1 MERIVNV
8 FYTVNTFIV
17 NILMYLYFKKKVST
31 KYTIFPAYILLI
43 LRQIIR
49 VADFEKSYEFLG
61 PQVTFKKNL
70 YQIYVFIPMMS
81 YYHFLFGNIKGSI
94 IILIL
99 MVYLSLSIIFYSQG
113 FLKKFSDFMETII
126 ITVYFMF
133 GMFTIN
139 IIRQGN
145 ERKFEQN
152 QIVNNR
158 FKKIMDQ
165 SVEGII
171 IMNDKSIEYIND

>member
-1 MERIVNV
+1 M
-8 FYTVNTFIV
+8 
-17 NILMYLYFKKKVST
+17 
-31 KYTIFPAYILLI
+31 
-43 LRQIIR
+43 
-49 VADFEKSYEFLG
+49 
-61 PQVTFKKNL
+61 TFKKNL
-70 YQIYVFIPMMS
+70 YQIYVFIPLMS

-94 IILIL
+94 IILIV
-99 MVYLSLSIIFYSQG
+99 MVYLSLFMIFYSQG
-113 FLKKFSDFMETII
+113 FLKKFSDSIEPII
-126 ITVYFMF
+126 ITVYFMI

-139 IIRQGN
+139 FIRQGN

-171 IMNDKSIEYIND
+171 IMNDKSIEYTND